1 VAKNRKRIEHNHLG
15 GAVKSENSSAK
26 KAAQNALQHAC
37 AQACQAFFG
46 LFVAFFEGNASC

>member
-1 VAKNRKRIEHNHLG
+1 MQKGED
-15 GAVKSENSSAK
+15 STAK